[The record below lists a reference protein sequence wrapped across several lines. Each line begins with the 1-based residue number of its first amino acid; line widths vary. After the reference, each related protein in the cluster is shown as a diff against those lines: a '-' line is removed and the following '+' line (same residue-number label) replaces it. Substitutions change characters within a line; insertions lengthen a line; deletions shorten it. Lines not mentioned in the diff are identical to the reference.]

1 MAKLS
6 VVISA
11 HNEEKNIKD
20 CLESANQLG
29 DEIILIDNNSTD
41 KTQEIGR
48 EYGAKIYTQPNNL
61 MLNINKN
68 FGFEKASGD
77 WILNLDADERVT
89 PELRDEIVASIKDQ
103 VSSVDG
109 YWIPRKNI
117 IFGKWIQ
124 HSLWSPDEQLRL
136 FRKGK
141 GRFPEKHIHE
151 ALEINGS
158 TGHLK
163 NPLTHLNYASVSQFL
178 YKLDKIYTENE
189 TDVFLRSGKKLK
201 WTDAITWPV
210 EDFLKT
216 FFAQKGYKDGLHGLV
231 LSLLQ
236 AFYAEI
242 VFAKIWEKQGF
253 WEPKEEDFLKKVEG
267 EFAKTKKDLN
277 YWFSETYLEETKNPF
292 RKLLLK
298 IKRKLSL

>member
-11 HNEEKNIKD
+11 YNEEKNLKD
-20 CLESANQLG
+20 CLESVRQLG

-41 KTQEIGR
+41 KTQEIGQA
-48 EYGAKIYTQPNNL
+48 YGAKIYTQPNNL

-77 WILNLDADERVT
+77 WLLNLDADERVT
-89 PELRDEIVASIKDQ
+89 PELRDEIATSVKGQA
-103 VSSVDG
+103 SSVDG

-136 FRKGK
+136 FRKGRGK
-141 GRFPEKHIHE
+141 FPEKHIHE
-151 ALEINGS
+151 ALEVNGS

-163 NPLTHLNYASVSQFL
+163 NPLTHLNYVSVSQFL

-201 WTDAITWPV
+201 WTDAITWPL

-253 WEPKEEDFLKKVEG
+253 WEPKEEDFLKKVQG

-277 YWFSETYLEETKNPF
+277 YWFSESYLEETKNPF
-292 RKLLLK
+292 KKLLIK
-298 IKRKLSL
+298 IKRKFNF